1 MKGDEELVGTSLI
14 VFFFAILLFA
24 GMPVAFVLGITG
36 ILSIIAMGTIPLTVL
51 PQKMWTSLDSF
62 PLMALPLFILASE
75 IMNHSGITKG
85 IIDLCKMIV
94 GRLRGGLAY
103 TNVAS
108 SAIFAS
114 ISGSASATAAAI
126 GSIMV
131 PAMEKEGYDKDTSAA
146 LTASASILGP
156 IIPPSTSAVILGVS
170 AQLSIGALFIAGY
183 VPGVLFALGLGIYIF
198 IVGKRRNF
206 PVDTTR
212 YKKSEVYNI
221 LKQSIPAILM
231 PLIIIGGILSGV
243 FTATESAAIACFYGI
258 LVGMFYMKTLKLKD
272 LPNMFLKAGVLTGAI
287 NIILGTSNVLGWS
300 ITIQQVPQMI
310 ADWMLSLSENPHV
323 ILLLI
328 LALFLIVGLFM
339 EIAVAIIML
348 TPILFPIV
356 ISIGVDPLH
365 FGIIMLFALTI
376 GMVTP
381 PLGLSLFVMTAVA
394 NTTIGGIMKRIYPQ
408 IIIAVLVLLLI
419 TFVPELTLWLP
430 RLFNLG

>member
-1 MKGDEELVGTSLI
+1 MDPYLI
-14 VFFFAILLFA
+14 IILFVVILFA
-24 GMPVAFVLGITG
+24 GMPVAYVLGITG
-36 ILSIIAMGTIPLTVL
+36 LLSLIAIGTVPLTAL

-85 IIDLCKMIV
+85 IIDLCKMLI
-94 GRLRGGLAY
+94 GRFRGGLAY
-103 TNVAS
+103 TNIAS

-183 VPGVLFALGLGIYIF
+183 VPGILFALGLGLYIF
-198 IVGKRRNF
+198 FIGKRRNF
-206 PVDTTR
+206 PIDNTR
-212 YKKSEVYNI
+212 YNKLEVVTI
-221 LKQSIPAILM
+221 LKNSIPAILM

-243 FTATESAAIACFYGI
+243 FTATESAAIACLYGI
-258 LVGMFYMKTLKLKD
+258 LVGMFYMKTLRMKD
-272 LPNMFLKAGVLTGAI
+272 LPNMFLKAGILTGAI
-287 NIILGTSNVLGWS
+287 NIILGTSNVLGWT
-300 ITIQQVPQMI
+300 ITINQIPQLI
-310 ADWMLSLSENPHV
+310 ANWLLNLSENPHI

-328 LALFLIVGLFM
+328 IVLFLIVGLFM

-348 TPILFPIV
+348 TPILFPII
-356 ISIGVDPLH
+356 ISLGVDPLH
-365 FGIIMLFALTI
+365 FGIVMLFALTI

-394 NTTIGGIMKRIYPQ
+394 NTSIGGIMKRIYPQ
-408 IIIAVLVLLLI
+408 IIIAVIVLLII
-419 TFVPELTLWLP
+419 TYIPELTLWLP
-430 RLFNLG
+430 RLFNIG

>member
-1 MKGDEELVGTSLI
+1 MDPYLI
-14 VFFFAILLFA
+14 IILFVVILFA
-24 GMPVAFVLGITG
+24 GMPVAYVLGITG
-36 ILSIIAMGTIPLTVL
+36 LLSLIAIGTVPLTAL

-85 IIDLCKMIV
+85 IIDLCKMLI
-94 GRLRGGLAY
+94 GRFRGGLAY
-103 TNVAS
+103 TNIAS

-183 VPGVLFALGLGIYIF
+183 VPGILFALGLGLYIF
-198 IVGKRRNF
+198 FIGKRRNF
-206 PVDTTR
+206 PIDNTR
-212 YKKSEVYNI
+212 YNKPEVVAI
-221 LKQSIPAILM
+221 LKNSIPAILM
-231 PLIIIGGILSGV
+231 PLIIIGGILSGI
-243 FTATESAAIACFYGI
+243 FTATESAAIACLYGI
-258 LVGMFYMKTLKLKD
+258 LVGMFYMKTLRVKD
-272 LPNMFLKAGVLTGAI
+272 LPNMFLKAGILTGAI
-287 NIILGTSNVLGWS
+287 NIILGTSNVLGWT
-300 ITIQQVPQMI
+300 ITINQIPQLI
-310 ADWMLSLSENPHV
+310 ANWLLNLSENPHI

-328 LALFLIVGLFM
+328 IVLFLIVGLFM

-348 TPILFPIV
+348 TPILFPII
-356 ISIGVDPLH
+356 ISLGVDPLH
-365 FGIIMLFALTI
+365 FGIVMLFALTI

-394 NTTIGGIMKRIYPQ
+394 NTSIGGIMKRIYPQ
-408 IIIAVLVLLLI
+408 IIIAVIVLLII
-419 TFVPELTLWLP
+419 TYIPELTLWLP
-430 RLFNLG
+430 RLFNIG

>member
-1 MKGDEELVGTSLI
+1 MDPYLI
-14 VFFFAILLFA
+14 IILFVVILFA
-24 GMPVAFVLGITG
+24 GMPVAYVLGITG
-36 ILSIIAMGTIPLTVL
+36 LLSLIAIGTVPLTAL

-85 IIDLCKMIV
+85 IIDLCKMLI
-94 GRLRGGLAY
+94 GRFRGGLAY
-103 TNVAS
+103 TNIAS

-183 VPGVLFALGLGIYIF
+183 VPGILFALGLGLYIF
-198 IVGKRRNF
+198 FIGKRRNF
-206 PVDTTR
+206 PIDNTR
-212 YKKSEVYNI
+212 YNKPEVVAI
-221 LKQSIPAILM
+221 LKNSIPAILM

-243 FTATESAAIACFYGI
+243 FTATESAAIACLYGI
-258 LVGMFYMKTLKLKD
+258 LVGMFYMKTLRVKD
-272 LPNMFLKAGVLTGAI
+272 LPNMFLKAGILTGAI
-287 NIILGTSNVLGWS
+287 NIILGTSNVLGWT
-300 ITIQQVPQMI
+300 ITINQIPQLI
-310 ADWMLSLSENPHV
+310 ANWLLNLSENPHI

-328 LALFLIVGLFM
+328 IVLFLIVGLFM

-348 TPILFPIV
+348 TPILFPII
-356 ISIGVDPLH
+356 ISLGVDPLH
-365 FGIIMLFALTI
+365 FGIVMLFALTI

-394 NTTIGGIMKRIYPQ
+394 NTSIGGIMKRIYPQ
-408 IIIAVLVLLLI
+408 IIIAVIVLLII
-419 TFVPELTLWLP
+419 TYIPELTLWLP
-430 RLFNLG
+430 RLFNIG